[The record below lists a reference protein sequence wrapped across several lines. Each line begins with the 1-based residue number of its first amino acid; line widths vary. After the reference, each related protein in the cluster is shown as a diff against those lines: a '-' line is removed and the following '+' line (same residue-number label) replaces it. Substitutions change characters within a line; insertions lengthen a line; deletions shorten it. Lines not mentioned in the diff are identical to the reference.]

1 MNAHFVL
8 RIATDRDW
16 AADVRAQSF
25 WLEETNRIGKCNH
38 YMYRGEAVFFARFDG
53 KKNTEITRQYKFYFE
68 TKILGGNWKFG
79 LKDLAIASGKTGIS
93 TRYPL
98 EGKDYFHANNC
109 DTHNAYHQ
117 VISVLLKDQTCNISL

>member
-53 KKNTEITRQYKFYFE
+53 NRHPTHRSQANITYNHR
-68 TKILGGNWKFG
+68 G
-79 LKDLAIASGKTGIS
+79 
-93 TRYPL
+93 
-98 EGKDYFHANNC
+98 
-109 DTHNAYHQ
+109 
-117 VISVLLKDQTCNISL
+117 

>member
-53 KKNTEITRQYKFYFE
+53 NRHTTHGSQGSIIT
-68 TKILGGNWKFG
+68 N
-79 LKDLAIASGKTGIS
+79 
-93 TRYPL
+93 P
-98 EGKDYFHANNC
+98 
-109 DTHNAYHQ
+109 
-117 VISVLLKDQTCNISL
+117 

>member
-8 RIATDRDW
+8 RVATDRDW

-53 KKNTEITRQYKFYFE
+53 NNNTEITRLYKVYFE
-68 TKILGGNWKFG
+68 TK
-79 LKDLAIASGKTGIS
+79 S
-93 TRYPL
+93 
-98 EGKDYFHANNC
+98 
-109 DTHNAYHQ
+109 
-117 VISVLLKDQTCNISL
+117 

>member
-53 KKNTEITRQYKFYFE
+53 RIALVDTELTLRIMGYFRWE
-68 TKILGGNWKFG
+68 
-79 LKDLAIASGKTGIS
+79 
-93 TRYPL
+93 L
-98 EGKDYFHANNC
+98 EVWSEGPGDI
-109 DTHNAYHQ
+109 Q
-117 VISVLLKDQTCNISL
+117 W

>member
-53 KKNTEITRQYKFYFE
+53 NGHTTHRSQGSIM
-68 TKILGGNWKFG
+68 TK
-79 LKDLAIASGKTGIS
+79 
-93 TRYPL
+93 P
-98 EGKDYFHANNC
+98 
-109 DTHNAYHQ
+109 
-117 VISVLLKDQTCNISL
+117 

>member
-1 MNAHFVL
+1 MLDYLRSKGMNAHFVL

-53 KKNTEITRQYKFYFE
+53 NTTNTELTGVITKF
-68 TKILGGNWKFG
+68 
-79 LKDLAIASGKTGIS
+79 
-93 TRYPL
+93 
-98 EGKDYFHANNC
+98 
-109 DTHNAYHQ
+109 
-117 VISVLLKDQTCNISL
+117 

>member
-1 MNAHFVL
+1 MNAHFVV

-53 KKNTEITRQYKFYFE
+53 NRHLKRRSDRA
-68 TKILGGNWKFG
+68 ILK
-79 LKDLAIASGKTGIS
+79 
-93 TRYPL
+93 
-98 EGKDYFHANNC
+98 C
-109 DTHNAYHQ
+109 
-117 VISVLLKDQTCNISL
+117 

>member
-53 KKNTEITRQYKFYFE
+53 NNNTEITRHYKNYFE
-68 TKILGGNWKFG
+68 TK
-79 LKDLAIASGKTGIS
+79 S
-93 TRYPL
+93 
-98 EGKDYFHANNC
+98 
-109 DTHNAYHQ
+109 
-117 VISVLLKDQTCNISL
+117 

>member
-1 MNAHFVL
+1 MLDYLRSQGMNAHFVL

-53 KKNTEITRQYKFYFE
+53 RIALVDTELTLRIMGYLRWE
-68 TKILGGNWKFG
+68 
-79 LKDLAIASGKTGIS
+79 
-93 TRYPL
+93 L
-98 EGKDYFHANNC
+98 EVWPEGPGDI
-109 DTHNAYHQ
+109 Q
-117 VISVLLKDQTCNISL
+117 W

>member
-25 WLEETNRIGKCNH
+25 WLEETNRWNKRKYINIHTIIRKFRIGKCNH

-53 KKNTEITRQYKFYFE
+53 M
-68 TKILGGNWKFG
+68 
-79 LKDLAIASGKTGIS
+79 
-93 TRYPL
+93 
-98 EGKDYFHANNC
+98 
-109 DTHNAYHQ
+109 
-117 VISVLLKDQTCNISL
+117 

>member
-8 RIATDRDW
+8 RVATDRDW

-53 KKNTEITRQYKFYFE
+53 KNSPSSSIHSRHSLALPGRRKLEVWVEGPGDIEREDGDQHE
-68 TKILGGNWKFG
+68 VPAGGEG
-79 LKDLAIASGKTGIS
+79 LLP
-93 TRYPL
+93 R
-98 EGKDYFHANNC
+98 
-109 DTHNAYHQ
+109 
-117 VISVLLKDQTCNISL
+117 

>member
-53 KKNTEITRQYKFYFE
+53 NKHIPTHRSQANITYNHR
-68 TKILGGNWKFG
+68 G
-79 LKDLAIASGKTGIS
+79 
-93 TRYPL
+93 
-98 EGKDYFHANNC
+98 
-109 DTHNAYHQ
+109 
-117 VISVLLKDQTCNISL
+117 

>member
-53 KKNTEITRQYKFYFE
+53 NRHPTYRSQGNITYNHR
-68 TKILGGNWKFG
+68 G
-79 LKDLAIASGKTGIS
+79 
-93 TRYPL
+93 
-98 EGKDYFHANNC
+98 
-109 DTHNAYHQ
+109 
-117 VISVLLKDQTCNISL
+117 

>member
-1 MNAHFVL
+1 MRRSLTSLTPLQGMNAHFVL

-53 KKNTEITRQYKFYFE
+53 KKFLVILSYKLTLRGKLE
-68 TKILGGNWKFG
+68 VWVEGPRHLQRADWDQHEVPAGG
-79 LKDLAIASGKTGIS
+79 
-93 TRYPL
+93 
-98 EGKDYFHANNC
+98 
-109 DTHNAYHQ
+109 
-117 VISVLLKDQTCNISL
+117 